1 MKEDTQE
8 TYLEL
13 LEEANELQEQEM
25 DIYFDFL
32 ARREELFDMV
42 RDSLKKNESI
52 NKALIQKAKK
62 LQKNI
67 KETQSNLR
75 FLAQAK
81 RNLEDQLEILKY

>member
-52 NKALIQKAKK
+52 NKALIKKAKK

-75 FLAQAK
+75 FIAQAK
-81 RNLEDQLEILKY
+81 RNLENQLEIFKY

>member
-81 RNLEDQLEILKY
+81 RNLEDQLEIFKY

>member
-32 ARREELFDMV
+32 TQREELFDMV